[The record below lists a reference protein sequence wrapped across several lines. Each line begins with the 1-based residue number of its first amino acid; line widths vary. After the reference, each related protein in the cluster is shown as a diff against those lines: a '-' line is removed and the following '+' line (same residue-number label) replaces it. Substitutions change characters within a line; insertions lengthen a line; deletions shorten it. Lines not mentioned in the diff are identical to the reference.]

1 MEAYLTQRGK
11 RDCFDDVEYF
21 EACRRLSAMVGERDI
36 TVLLAKLYAEQM
48 IAAKEGTAEGNLPEN
63 IPDLMLSYVNEVNR
77 GVEENKQDDRTVH
90 HITKAVAW
98 ECLKKTYRPTPALRH
113 EVSAALAGTHDAEG
127 LLTYLEER
135 LRLVQTIGA
144 GRNQIRFTLDP
155 LAEYLAGLHVLD
167 RYGDN
172 EDAWRQFFTLADA
185 MPGAPDAIK
194 EFLLAVHDCCLAKGF
209 YVKVPNFL
217 SVELAKRTGVD
228 AEVVKAGTAGSALT
242 N

>member
-1 MEAYLTQRGK
+1 
-11 RDCFDDVEYF
+11 
-21 EACRRLSAMVGERDI
+21 
-36 TVLLAKLYAEQM
+36 
-48 IAAKEGTAEGNLPEN
+48 LPEN

-77 GVEENKQDDRTVH
+77 GVEENKQDDRMVH
-90 HITKAVAW
+90 HVAKAVAW
-98 ECLKKTYRPTPALRH
+98 ECLKKTYRPTPAPRH
-113 EVSAALAGTHDAEG
+113 EVLAALAGSHDAEG
-127 LLTYLEER
+127 LLTYLEEQ

-167 RYGDN
+167 QYGDN

-194 EFLLAVHDCCLAKGF
+194 EFLLAVRDGCLAKGSDA
-209 YVKVPNFL
+209 KVPNFL

-228 AEVVKAGTAGSALT
+228 AEVVKAGTAGSALALCGSGAQNMVVQRRRKIT
-242 N
+242 SNTYSSMYRSA